1 MDEHEVRRSP
11 RRLPAHEGDESH
23 GEAHESPQAGERLAK
38 LLARRGVAS
47 RRKAEEMI
55 ALGQVT
61 VNGEVATGAV
71 PVDARTDRVLV
82 DGRPLPA
89 EPELVYYLMYKPRG
103 TITGRDD
110 PQGRTSVLDLMEEID
125 VRVEPVGRL
134 DFDTEGAL
142 ILTNDGDL
150 AHQLLHPSRRVPK
163 RYVVKCFRKPDDRDL
178 DAIRTGV
185 FLEDGKTS
193 PALVRVMDSTEKENT
208 WLEITVTEG
217 RNRLV
222 RRMFAKLGHPISKL
236 RRESFAT
243 ISVRGLERG
252 QVRRL
257 TGAEVKRL
265 REIAA
270 GEKPTRAG
278 HKRGKGFALPKPK
291 TRRIKRNA
299 KPRA

>member
-1 MDEHEVRRSP
+1 MDEHEELEP
-11 RRLPAHEGDESH
+11 TPFTAP
-23 GEAHESPQAGERLAK
+23 GEGERLAK

-47 RRKAEEMI
+47 RRKAEELI

-71 PVDARTDRVLV
+71 PVDARKDRILV

-110 PQGRTSVLDLMEEID
+110 PKGRPSVLDLMEDID

-134 DFDTEGAL
+134 DYDTEGAL
-142 ILTNDGDL
+142 ILTNDGEL

-185 FLEDGKTS
+185 FLEDGKTA
-193 PALVRVMDSTEKENT
+193 PAMVRVMESTEKENT
-208 WLEITVTEG
+208 WLEVTVTEG

-243 ISVRGLERG
+243 ISLRGLERG

-265 REIAA
+265 REIAS
-270 GEKPTRAG
+270 GEKPKRAG

-291 TRRIKRNA
+291 TKRIKRTHKLKA
-299 KPRA
+299 